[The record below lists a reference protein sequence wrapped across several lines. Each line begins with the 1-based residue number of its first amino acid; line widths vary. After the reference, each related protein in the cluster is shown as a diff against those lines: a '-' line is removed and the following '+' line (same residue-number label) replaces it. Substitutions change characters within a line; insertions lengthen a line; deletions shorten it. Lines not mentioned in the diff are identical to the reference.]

1 MYEFLNNK
9 YNNLSFKIKLELFL
23 LPILIIYFLHFV
35 FLTYFLKDEVS
46 TYSKIAIGDF
56 NKKFEDSYLELFSNI
71 EYLANQ
77 NKIFIKNLS
86 KDKKYVFLDGYGQKE
101 DILIFL
107 KNIED
112 INNFTRIDSLNLDKR
127 DELGNYN
134 FKFRVDLNRFYIKN
148 NSSFFKK
155 EPNSQVNKSEIKNEN
170 IFKINAIV
178 LNYAFINDNWIKK
191 NEKIDNYEL
200 VEIQRDFVI
209 LKKDEHTIKL
219 ELLHD

>member
-1 MYEFLNNK
+1 M
-9 YNNLSFKIKLELFL
+9 
-23 LPILIIYFLHFV
+23 
-35 FLTYFLKDEVS
+35 
-46 TYSKIAIGDF
+46 
-56 NKKFEDSYLELFSNI
+56 ELFSNI
-71 EYLANQ
+71 EYLASQ

-86 KDKKYVFLDGYGQKE
+86 KDKNYVFLDGYGQKE
-101 DILIFL
+101 DILFFL
-107 KNIED
+107 KIIED
-112 INNFTRIDSLNLDKR
+112 INNFTRIDSLNLYKKD
-127 DELGNYN
+127 DLGNYN

-148 NSSFFKK
+148 NIPFFKK
-155 EPNSQVNKSEIKNEN
+155 EPDSQIDKSEIKNEN

-200 VEIQRDFVI
+200 IEIHRDFVI